1 MDFLALAYALAV
13 GLIIGL
19 ERGWSQRDKSEG
31 QRFAGLRTF
40 AITSLLGGLLPLLT
54 HVLPETF
61 VLVLWVA
68 VFFSITALVVV
79 AHLLEAR
86 QTSDFGITTELALL
100 LTFLLGS
107 LCAIG
112 LVEIAVP
119 AAVIAAF
126 LLSLKPLLHGWLER
140 LQQRELFAIL
150 QMLLISV
157 VLLPLL
163 PNEGIG
169 PGKVINP
176 YLVGW
181 MVVLITGISFVGYF
195 AIKVLGSHRGILL
208 TGLLGGLAS
217 STAVTL
223 SLSRIG
229 KVQQQ
234 GHKLLVAAILL
245 AAGTMFPRMLLEV
258 AVLNQEILRS
268 LFWPLTAM
276 MLVTYVG
283 VFYLIRRARQGAKA
297 VHIGIDNPFDI
308 VTALKFAALLV
319 VILILAHY
327 AHEYFDALGIY
338 AVAAISGLTDV
349 DAITL
354 SLAKMSGNGLS
365 NTVAVPAILLAASV
379 NTAVK
384 VGLVATLGH
393 PNMRLASGAIAGC
406 ALAAGWFIWWVQL

>member
-169 PGKVINP
+169 PGNVINP

-258 AVLNQEILRS
+258 AVLNQELLRS

-354 SLAKMSGNGLS
+354 SLAKMSVNGLS

>member
-169 PGKVINP
+169 PGNVINP

-258 AVLNQEILRS
+258 AVLNQELLRS

-327 AHEYFDALGIY
+327 AHEYFDALVIY

>member
-19 ERGWSQRDKSEG
+19 ERGWSQRGKGDG

-40 AITSLLGGLLPLLT
+40 AITSLLGGVLPLLAT
-54 HVLPETF
+54 VMPATF

-79 AHLLEAR
+79 AHLLEAKH
-86 QTSDFGITTELALL
+86 SADFGITTELALL

-107 LCAIG
+107 LCTAG
-112 LVEIAVP
+112 FVEIAVP
-119 AAVIAAF
+119 IAVVTAL

-163 PNEGIG
+163 PNQGMG
-169 PGKVINP
+169 PGQVINP

-195 AIKVLGSHRGILL
+195 AIKVLGSHRGLLL

-223 SLSRIG
+223 TLSRLG
-229 KVQQQ
+229 KLQQH

-245 AAGTMFPRMLLEV
+245 AAGTMFPRMLIEV
-258 AVLNQEILRS
+258 AVLNRS
-268 LFWPLTAM
+268 LLLELLLPLLVM
-276 MLVTYVG
+276 MLVTYSG
-283 VFYLIRRARQGAKA
+283 VFYLVRRAQQSSRPVNFALA
-297 VHIGIDNPFDI
+297 NPFDI

-319 VILILAHY
+319 AILLLAHY
-327 AHEYFDALGIY
+327 AHLYFDALGIY
-338 AVAAISGLTDV
+338 ALAAISGLTDV

-354 SLAKMSGNGLS
+354 SLAKMANNGLAHS
-365 NTVAVPAILLAASV
+365 VAVPAILLAASV
-379 NTAVK
+379 NTAIK
-384 VGLVATLGH
+384 VAMVALIGH
-393 PNMRLASGAIAGC
+393 RAMRPMSLFIASLAIASGW
-406 ALAAGWFIWWVQL
+406 LAWWLLG

>member
-169 PGKVINP
+169 PGNVINP

-229 KVQQQ
+229 KAQQQ

-258 AVLNQEILRS
+258 AVLNQELLRS

-354 SLAKMSGNGLS
+354 SLAKMSVNGLS

>member
-169 PGKVINP
+169 PGNVINP

-258 AVLNQEILRS
+258 AVLNQELLRS

-365 NTVAVPAILLAASV
+365 DTVAVPAILLAASV

>member
-157 VLLPLL
+157 VLLQLL

-169 PGKVINP
+169 PGNVINP

-258 AVLNQEILRS
+258 AVLNQELLHS

-354 SLAKMSGNGLS
+354 SLAKMSVNGLS

>member
-169 PGKVINP
+169 PGNVINP

-258 AVLNQEILRS
+258 AVLNQELLHS

-354 SLAKMSGNGLS
+354 SLAKMSVNGLS

-393 PNMRLASGAIAGC
+393 PNMRLTSGAIAGC

>member
-13 GLIIGL
+13 GLIVGL
-19 ERGWSQRDKSEG
+19 ERGWSQREKSEG

-40 AITSLLGGLLPLLT
+40 ALTSLLGGLLPLLT
-54 HVLPETF
+54 RVLPETF
-61 VLVLWVA
+61 VLVLWVT

-86 QTSDFGITTELALL
+86 QTADFGITTELALL

-112 LVEIAVP
+112 LVEVAIPVAVV
-119 AAVIAAF
+119 AAL

-150 QMLLISV
+150 QMLLISL

-163 PNEGIG
+163 PNQGMG
-169 PGKVINP
+169 PGEVLNP
-176 YLVGW
+176 YLIGW

-195 AIKVLGSHRGILL
+195 AIKLLGSHRGILL

-223 SLSRIG
+223 SFSRIG
-229 KVQQQ
+229 KAQQY

-245 AAGTMFPRMLLEV
+245 AAGTMFPRILIEI
-258 AVLNQEILRS
+258 AVLNSELLDQLFLPLS
-268 LFWPLTAM
+268 LM
-276 MLVTYVG
+276 MLVTYAG
-283 VFYLIRRARQGAKA
+283 VFYLVRNAKQTGKN
-297 VHIGIDNPFDI
+297 VTIGIENPFDI

-319 VILILAHY
+319 VILLLAHY
-327 AHEYFDALGIY
+327 AHAYFDALGIY
-338 AVAAISGLTDV
+338 AIAAISGLTDV

-354 SLAKMSGNGLS
+354 SLAKMSINGLADS
-365 NTVAVPAILLAASV
+365 VAVPAILLAASV
-379 NTAVK
+379 NTVVKMAMVAV
-384 VGLVATLGH
+384 LGH
-393 PNMRLASGAIAGC
+393 RKMRAASSLIA
-406 ALAAGWFIWWVQL
+406 ALALTIGWGSWWLLT

>member
-13 GLIIGL
+13 GLIIGI

-40 AITSLLGGLLPLLT
+40 AITSLLGGILPLLV

-112 LVEIAVP
+112 LVEVAVP
-119 AAVIAAF
+119 TAVVAAF

-163 PNEGIG
+163 PNEGTG
-169 PGKVINP
+169 PGNVINP

-195 AIKVLGSHRGILL
+195 SIKVLGSHRGILL
-208 TGLLGGLAS
+208 TGLFGGLAS

-229 KVQQQ
+229 KVQEQ

-245 AAGTMFPRMLLEV
+245 AAGTMFPRMLVEV
-258 AVLNQEILRS
+258 AIINTELLQQL
-268 LFWPLTAM
+268 LGPLLAM
-276 MLVTYVG
+276 MVVTYLG
-283 VFYLIRRARQGAKA
+283 VFYLIRRAKQTAIV
-297 VHIGIDNPFDI
+297 VHVGIDNPFDI

-327 AHEYFDALGIY
+327 AHQYFDALGIY

-354 SLAKMSGNGLS
+354 SLAKMSANGLAD
-365 NTVAVPAILLAASV
+365 TIAVPAILIAASV

-384 VGLVATLGH
+384 MTMVAALGH
-393 PNMRLASGAIAGC
+393 PAMRLASGFIAGL
-406 ALAAGWFIWWVQL
+406 ALAAGWLTWWVLV

>member
-79 AHLLEAR
+79 AHLLDAR

-112 LVEIAVP
+112 LVEVAVP

-163 PNEGIG
+163 PNQGIG
-169 PGKVINP
+169 PGNVINP

-258 AVLNQEILRS
+258 AVLNQELLRS

-354 SLAKMSGNGLS
+354 SLAKMSVNGLS

-406 ALAAGWFIWWVQL
+406 ALAAGWFIWWMQL

>member
-19 ERGWSQRDKSEG
+19 ERGWSQRGKGDG
-31 QRFAGLRTF
+31 QRFAGFRTF
-40 AITSLLGGLLPLLT
+40 AIVSLAGGVLPLLT
-54 HVLPETF
+54 EIIPATF

-68 VFFSITALVVV
+68 VFFSITALVIA

-86 QTSDFGITTELALL
+86 QTADFGITTELSLL

-107 LCAIG
+107 LCTAG
-112 LVEIAVP
+112 FVDIAVP
-119 AAVIAAF
+119 IAVITAL

-163 PNEGIG
+163 PNQGLG
-169 PGKVINP
+169 PGGVINP
-176 YLVGW
+176 YLIGW

-195 AIKVLGSHRGILL
+195 AIKMLGSRRGLLL

-223 SLSRIG
+223 SFSRLG
-229 KVQQQ
+229 KLQEH
-234 GHKLLVAAILL
+234 GHQLLVAAILL
-245 AAGTMFPRMLLEV
+245 AAGTMFPRMLVEV
-258 AVLNQEILRS
+258 AVLNRPLLQELIL
-268 LFWPLTAM
+268 PLVVM
-276 MLVTYVG
+276 MSVTYVG
-283 VFYLIRRARQGAKA
+283 VIYLVRRAHRGAKPINF
-297 VHIGIDNPFDI
+297 VLNNPFDI
-308 VTALKFAALLV
+308 VTALKFAALLIA
-319 VILILAHY
+319 ILLLAHY
-327 AHEYFDALGIY
+327 AHRYFDALGIY

-354 SLAKMSGNGLS
+354 SLAKMASNGLEHA
-365 NTVAVPAILLAASV
+365 VAVPAILLAASV

-384 VGLVATLGH
+384 MGMVGLLGH
-393 PNMRLASGAIAGC
+393 PAMRISSLCIASLAVT
-406 ALAAGWFIWWVQL
+406 AGWLTWWLLL

>member
-169 PGKVINP
+169 PGNVINP

-258 AVLNQEILRS
+258 AVLNQELLRS

>member
-169 PGKVINP
+169 PGNVINP

-258 AVLNQEILRS
+258 AVLNQELLRS

-327 AHEYFDALGIY
+327 AHKYFDALGIY

-354 SLAKMSGNGLS
+354 SLAKMSVNGLS